1 MNDTKIRIIF
11 DIDKYK
17 MSKTEK
23 YRKNRGGDSKT
34 ERRRKTEKRRR
45 TEKYRRR
52 DTDVMKK
59 VRYDDIMRR
68 TY

>member
-1 MNDTKIRIIF
+1 
-11 DIDKYK
+11 

>member
-1 MNDTKIRIIF
+1 
-11 DIDKYK
+11 

-23 YRKNRGGDSKT
+23 YRKKRGGDSKT

-45 TEKYRRR
+45 R
-52 DTDVMKK
+52 DTGVMKR

-68 TY
+68 RY